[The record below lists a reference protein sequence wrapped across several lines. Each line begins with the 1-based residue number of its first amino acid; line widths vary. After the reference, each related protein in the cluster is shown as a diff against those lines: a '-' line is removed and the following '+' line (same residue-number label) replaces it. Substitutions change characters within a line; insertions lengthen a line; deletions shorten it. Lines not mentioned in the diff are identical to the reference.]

1 MPLTFRDRGTSGTQL
16 DIVSGNAVV
25 GRVWKAVLSATTG
38 GDVRWSW
45 TWESGPALG
54 SQRHGTADT
63 LDDATA
69 TLTAQWARGLMQP
82 GSLKNSE
89 CPICRGARWVCEVH
103 TNRPWGIEGG
113 CDCPGPGM
121 PCSCNPSG
129 GIDDPPELPPGF
141 KITARC

>member
-25 GRVWKAVLSATTG
+25 GRLWKAVLSATTG

-63 LDDATA
+63 LDDAKA
-69 TLTAQWARGLMQP
+69 TLKAQWSAWLDAAGLTE
-82 GSLKNSE
+82 K
-89 CPICRGARWVCEVH
+89 
-103 TNRPWGIEGG
+103 
-113 CDCPGPGM
+113 
-121 PCSCNPSG
+121 
-129 GIDDPPELPPGF
+129 
-141 KITARC
+141 